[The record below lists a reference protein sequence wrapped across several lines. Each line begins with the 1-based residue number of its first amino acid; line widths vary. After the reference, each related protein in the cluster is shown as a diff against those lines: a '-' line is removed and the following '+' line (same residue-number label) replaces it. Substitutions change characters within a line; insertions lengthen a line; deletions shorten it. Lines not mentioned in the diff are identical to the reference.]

1 MCTNAIQI
9 SVKYRKSL
17 TGVVLRSRVF
27 FDNTPSLNDYEIQ
40 PNIISIFGYGGKT
53 LAITKK
59 RNNISSIKSDAINK
73 YRKQLKYNLFN

>member
-9 SVKYRKSL
+9 SLKYRKSL

-27 FDNTPSLNDYEIQ
+27 FDNTHSLNK
-40 PNIISIFGYGGKT
+40 NIISIFGYGGKT

-59 RNNISSIKSDAINK
+59 RNNISSIKSDAVNK
-73 YRKQLKYNLFN
+73 YRKQIKYNLFN